1 MMSNVIFNTIWNDK
15 DMIIDVINKLITE
28 TVNEKDYN
36 DEIEKEIQE
45 CTKKIEN
52 NEKKNEKLLDMY
64 LNEFIT
70 NQVYVNKKIDIDENI
85 KLLKER
91 ISNLES
97 KRGVTKEHLETKLSK
112 IIEYVK
118 ESLDYEYRVVNED
131 MIDSFVDSIRV
142 YNNRY
147 EWKLSFLKNVDELD
161 DVFLTRII
169 INNDDV
175 EKFKSIQSIYK
186 KVRLKNSIAIDVYI

>member
-1 MMSNVIFNTIWNDK
+1 
-15 DMIIDVINKLITE
+15 MIIDVINKLITE

>member
-1 MMSNVIFNTIWNDK
+1 MSNVIFNTIWNDK